1 MKRTAAKLATKSSWC
16 LEEHDRR
23 HVAGCGS
30 ESLAPVAPE
39 ASGDRSQPTWAP
51 ASGLR
56 RLLAGILL
64 VMGLGAVSAVPA
76 HANNAP
82 TGLPTIS
89 GVPGVGETLTAS
101 AAGIA
106 DADGV
111 TGAAFAW
118 QWVANDG
125 TADTGIAGATAAAYT
140 LTSAEVGKT
149 IKVRV
154 TFTDDGGTEE
164 TLVSEATVA
173 VKPPLTASFSS
184 VPESHDGST
193 GFTLDLH
200 FSEGLPLSFRTLRD
214 TALEASG
221 GEVRRARRLAK
232 GSNIG
237 WRITVRPDTSGDV
250 TVALPARACD
260 ATGAICTADDRA
272 LSEAVS
278 ATVPG
283 PASQPREVSISA
295 AGNSTSRNVTPS
307 SNTVTEG
314 TAAVFTLTRTGSLTS
329 ALTVTVDVSETG
341 TMLKGTPATAVTF
354 AAESAT
360 AELSV
365 ETEDDEVAE
374 SASVVTAA
382 LAAGSGYST
391 DANASSATVTVED
404 DDAAPVVTTASPIVA
419 PENGVSIA
427 TLTATDDDTAVAD
440 LVWSIA
446 GGADQNKVT
455 LSTSGVLA
463 FQAAKDFGAPDDA
476 NGDGDYE
483 VMVRV
488 TDGANP
494 VETALTIRLSDV
506 DEAAPVLSS
515 ASVAD
520 RLLTLT
526 FDESLDGGSTPG
538 PGAFVVKT
546 DGVPHAEA
554 ISSVSV
560 NGSTVSLALS
570 YSLSARYGTY
580 GTAVKV
586 SYTAPTGANANPLQ
600 DAAGNPV
607 TGFSDQA
614 VTIVATPGQNTPSLG
629 LPSISGTAQVGATL
643 TASASDVA
651 DVDGLTNA
659 AFAWQWIAN
668 DGTTDAN
675 IAGATAETYTLT
687 SAEEGKTIKVLATF
701 TDDGGTEETL
711 LSAATAAVAA
721 EDEVLPTLLWTP
733 TLTIEAQAAPAF
745 RGYSLA
751 TRLGGVSEASFEYGG
766 ATYHLDMLA
775 WYSGRILFYLP
786 HYGDESLS
794 DLILEWAGETLPLS
808 AAARTASS
816 FTWGQTWLDAN
827 AASLNASAY
836 ATTLPDGGTGVVCL
850 RTAEQTCPSTTI
862 AVPTIAVPKINV
874 SDANAIEGDSLEF
887 TVSLSETSSQQVT
900 VEYATSGGLATS
912 GTDFTA
918 ASGTLT
924 FAPGE
929 SSKTV
934 SVATTDD
941 SDPEENERFTLTLS
955 SPTNA
960 TLGDGMATGWIID
973 NDSGPFVNVA
983 DASATE
989 GDSLEFTVSLSEATS
1004 QQVTVNYRTDVV
1016 GTSSFIFAT
1025 SGTDFT
1031 AMSGTLTFAAN
1042 ETSKTV
1048 SVPTID
1054 DSEYE
1059 VYEIFRLILSSPT
1072 NAVLGDV
1079 SATGTIIDDDS
1090 PLGAVSDTQI
1100 TMTEGGNGATYT
1112 VQLNGQPDGDVT
1124 VAIEGATGGG
1134 QQVIIGPISN
1144 QLPIGPWYLGGV
1156 RHSSLNVSSERLT
1169 FTTSN
1174 WNVPQTVN
1182 LTVED
1187 DNDAAH
1193 EIITLS
1199 HTASGGGYDTAA
1211 IPDVTVTVW
1220 DDEWTAVV
1228 VSRSTDIHKW
1238 HLLEG
1243 LQGGRATYGVRLSTP
1258 PGAVCRRD
1266 EDVTITIGGWEGTD
1280 LTVSPSTVTIPP
1292 GPGCTTNQL
1301 VELFIAHDPD
1311 DTDDRVTLTHTVS
1324 GPGYDY
1330 DGGGRIRAETVEIVI
1345 RDDDNPNTTW
1355 VSIAPPQGSLTE
1367 GDTAVFT
1374 LTRTGDV
1381 AAALTASVQA
1391 SESGE
1396 MADTELPAGFSVTF
1410 PAGSATAELSIA
1422 TEDDEVAED
1431 ASDIKVYRT
1440 ADNTM
1445 GYLFDPDED
1454 YATVTV
1460 EDDDAA
1466 PVLSSAT
1473 AIGDRLTLTFSKSL
1487 DGNSAPGASAFA
1499 ATVDGNA
1506 RSVDAVAVQDDTVT
1520 LTLASAVASGETVT
1534 VSYTVPTGANASP
1547 LRDAAGNPVAG
1558 FSDQAVTIET
1568 PAQNTPPTGLP
1579 SISGTAQV
1587 GATLTA
1593 SASGIADEDGLT
1605 NATFGWQWIANDGTS
1620 DADIAGATAE
1630 TYTPTAAESG
1640 KTLKVRATFTD
1651 DGGTEETL
1659 LSAAT
1664 AQVAAALPVVSITAA
1679 SSPLT
1684 EGEAASFTLSRTGD
1698 TAAGLTVSV
1707 TVSEAGSVLSGTP
1720 ASTVTIAAG
1729 DAEATLSVATD
1740 DDSAAEADGRVTATI
1755 SAGTGYAVNSDSAS
1769 AGVDVYDNDE
1779 AASTAVETLWTS
1791 TLTVQDIGGAVLGY
1805 MFGNGLNPNGWS
1817 EDGAQFRVNQLHYFA
1832 QYEELALT
1840 LSAGVSDPE
1849 QLTLHL
1855 DDLRVELSGVSG
1867 ERFFYWTVDHPGWQA
1882 GQTVAV
1888 KLTRADPEA
1897 AVDAGPELSV
1907 ADTQVHEAEGAV
1919 LSFPVTLAEAQT
1931 SVVTVRYATAD
1942 GTATAGTD
1950 YVSVSGALRFAPGET
1965 AKTVTVP
1972 VLNDAHDEGR
1982 ETLTLALSRPFG
1994 AALADGEATGTIMNT
2009 DPMPQA
2015 WLTRFGRTVGSQVVD
2030 AVTARLDNGG
2040 GSHVTVGG
2048 VSLGGS
2054 GSPPAEIS
2062 DWNEWD
2068 TGRERRH
2075 VAREIG
2081 ERELLLGSSFQ
2092 LSSGERADGGS
2103 AFTAWGRV
2111 ASDGFEG
2118 DDDVVDIDGD
2128 VTTAFIGFDAEWD
2141 RALAGLLL
2149 SQSRGEGSY
2158 VLDTELGNDRGNV
2171 ESDLTGVYPYARLAM
2186 SDRVSV
2192 WGVAGIGGG
2201 ELTLHQ
2207 EGGTP
2212 ADTDLTMRMGA
2223 VGVKGTVLDGAGRSG
2238 LGVNVKSDAMWVRTE
2253 ADGAEG
2259 FESADGEVTRL
2270 RLVLEGERGFATGD
2284 GATLTPSGRV
2294 GLRHDGGDAET
2305 GIGVEMGAGIR
2316 YTTGALTVE
2325 GHVRALVAHEA
2336 SGYEEW
2342 GASGAMRVSPDA
2354 SGRGLTLTLAP
2365 TWGSAASATERL
2377 WSGRDVTTALAIG
2390 DEAEA
2395 EGRLEATIGYGMPVL
2410 GGRFTGTPELGL
2422 GLSERGRDW
2431 RLGWRLGLAGSGP
2444 VAFDLGA
2451 EATRREPAN
2460 GDAPENRFALTA
2472 TMRW

>member
-1 MKRTAAKLATKSSWC
+1 MNRTAAKLATKSSWC

-30 ESLAPVAPE
+30 ESLAPVAPD
-39 ASGDRSQPTWAP
+39 ASADRSQPTRAP
-51 ASGLR
+51 ASGLH

-89 GVPGVGETLTAS
+89 GVPGSGETLTAS

-106 DADGV
+106 DADGL
-111 TGAAFAW
+111 TGATFAW

-173 VKPPLTASFSS
+173 VKPPLTAIFSS

-237 WRITVRPDTSGDV
+237 WRITVRPDTSADI
-250 TVALPARACD
+250 TVSLPVRACD
-260 ATGAICTADDRA
+260 ATGAVCTSDARA
-272 LSEAVS
+272 LSEGISV
-278 ATVPG
+278 TVPG
-283 PASQPREVSISA
+283 PTSQPREVSISV
-295 AGNSTSRNVTPS
+295 AGSSTSRNVTPS

-341 TMLKGTPATAVTF
+341 AMLKGTPATTVTF
-354 AAESAT
+354 GVGSAT

-374 SASVVTAA
+374 SASAVTAA

-404 DDAAPVVTTASPIVA
+404 DDAAPVIADTGPFTVDENTTAVT
-419 PENGVSIA
+419 
-427 TLTATDDDTAVAD
+427 TLTATDDDTPVTN
-440 LVWSIA
+440 LEWSIA
-446 GGADQNKVT
+446 GGADAAAFT
-455 LSTSGVLA
+455 LSAGGDLA
-463 FQAAKDFGAPDDA
+463 FAAAKDFEAPDDA
-476 NGDGDYE
+476 DGDGAYE
-483 VMVRV
+483 VTVRV

-494 VETALTIRLSDV
+494 AEATLAVSLADV
-506 DEAAPVLSS
+506 DEV
-515 ASVAD
+515 
-520 RLLTLT
+520 
-526 FDESLDGGSTPG
+526 
-538 PGAFVVKT
+538 
-546 DGVPHAEA
+546 
-554 ISSVSV
+554 
-560 NGSTVSLALS
+560 
-570 YSLSARYGTY
+570 
-580 GTAVKV
+580 
-586 SYTAPTGANANPLQ
+586 
-600 DAAGNPV
+600 
-607 TGFSDQA
+607 
-614 VTIVATPGQNTPSLG
+614 
-629 LPSISGTAQVGATL
+629 
-643 TASASDVA
+643 
-651 DVDGLTNA
+651 
-659 AFAWQWIAN
+659 
-668 DGTTDAN
+668 
-675 IAGATAETYTLT
+675 
-687 SAEEGKTIKVLATF
+687 
-701 TDDGGTEETL
+701 
-711 LSAATAAVAA
+711 
-721 EDEVLPTLLWTP
+721 
-733 TLTIEAQAAPAF
+733 
-745 RGYSLA
+745 
-751 TRLGGVSEASFEYGG
+751 
-766 ATYHLDMLA
+766 
-775 WYSGRILFYLP
+775 
-786 HYGDESLS
+786 
-794 DLILEWAGETLPLS
+794 
-808 AAARTASS
+808 
-816 FTWGQTWLDAN
+816 
-827 AASLNASAY
+827 
-836 ATTLPDGGTGVVCL
+836 
-850 RTAEQTCPSTTI
+850 
-862 AVPTIAVPKINV
+862 
-874 SDANAIEGDSLEF
+874 
-887 TVSLSETSSQQVT
+887 
-900 VEYATSGGLATS
+900 
-912 GTDFTA
+912 
-918 ASGTLT
+918 
-924 FAPGE
+924 
-929 SSKTV
+929 
-934 SVATTDD
+934 
-941 SDPEENERFTLTLS
+941 
-955 SPTNA
+955 
-960 TLGDGMATGWIID
+960 
-973 NDSGPFVNVA
+973 
-983 DASATE
+983 
-989 GDSLEFTVSLSEATS
+989 
-1004 QQVTVNYRTDVV
+1004 
-1016 GTSSFIFAT
+1016 
-1025 SGTDFT
+1025 
-1031 AMSGTLTFAAN
+1031 
-1042 ETSKTV
+1042 
-1048 SVPTID
+1048 
-1054 DSEYE
+1054 
-1059 VYEIFRLILSSPT
+1059 
-1072 NAVLGDV
+1072 
-1079 SATGTIIDDDS
+1079 
-1090 PLGAVSDTQI
+1090 
-1100 TMTEGGNGATYT
+1100 
-1112 VQLNGQPDGDVT
+1112 
-1124 VAIEGATGGG
+1124 
-1134 QQVIIGPISN
+1134 
-1144 QLPIGPWYLGGV
+1144 
-1156 RHSSLNVSSERLT
+1156 
-1169 FTTSN
+1169 
-1174 WNVPQTVN
+1174 
-1182 LTVED
+1182 
-1187 DNDAAH
+1187 
-1193 EIITLS
+1193 
-1199 HTASGGGYDTAA
+1199 
-1211 IPDVTVTVW
+1211 
-1220 DDEWTAVV
+1220 
-1228 VSRSTDIHKW
+1228 
-1238 HLLEG
+1238 
-1243 LQGGRATYGVRLSTP
+1243 
-1258 PGAVCRRD
+1258 
-1266 EDVTITIGGWEGTD
+1266 
-1280 LTVSPSTVTIPP
+1280 
-1292 GPGCTTNQL
+1292 
-1301 VELFIAHDPD
+1301 
-1311 DTDDRVTLTHTVS
+1311 
-1324 GPGYDY
+1324 
-1330 DGGGRIRAETVEIVI
+1330 
-1345 RDDDNPNTTW
+1345 
-1355 VSIAPPQGSLTE
+1355 
-1367 GDTAVFT
+1367 
-1374 LTRTGDV
+1374 
-1381 AAALTASVQA
+1381 
-1391 SESGE
+1391 
-1396 MADTELPAGFSVTF
+1396 
-1410 PAGSATAELSIA
+1410 
-1422 TEDDEVAED
+1422 
-1431 ASDIKVYRT
+1431 
-1440 ADNTM
+1440 
-1445 GYLFDPDED
+1445 
-1454 YATVTV
+1454 
-1460 EDDDAA
+1460 A

-1473 AIGDRLTLTFSKSL
+1473 VIGDTLTLTFGKFL
-1487 DGNSAPGASAFA
+1487 DGNSVPGSSAFT
-1499 ATVDGNA
+1499 ATVDGTA
-1506 RSVDAVAVQDDTVT
+1506 RSVDAVAVLFDTVT
-1520 LTLASAVASGETVT
+1520 LTLASAAASGETVT
-1534 VSYTVPTGANASP
+1534 VGYTAPTGANASP
-1547 LRDAAGNPVAG
+1547 LQDPAGNPVAG
-1558 FSDQAVTIET
+1558 FSNEAVTNDTAAVARVGLYMPAGQLTEATGWRIDVMRTGDTSAELTVNLSVTET
-1568 PAQNTPPTGLP
+1568 GSMLDGTPPASVTIPAGAGFVALGRWLKDDMIDEPDSEVTITILAGTGYQPSDTSWDGTSLTFTVQDNDEPPVITTESPILVPENQVAITRLGANARYVYAPGATDPAQQLQQILTGNLPLIWWSLVGGADEDKFTLNARGELAFKAAKDFEAPDDADNDGDYEIEVRVDDGYNTTDGTLTVRLTDVSSTASGQPAISGASPQVGNVLAATKGTIDDDDGVPATLAYQWVRVDGSSESDIAGATSNTYTLGASDVGKQVKVKVSFTDNNGNAEGPFASDAYPTSGSVVAAKRACPSDADWCAEMTLWAAVDDGLLQGSRDYSATFSYSAGGRGSLSDDTVSHRGIDYTVTEIYRTLEISDARSYRYDSILIGVSGSELPDGTVFTIAGIPLTVGAGSDHDYQLGLEESWRITRLSLPAWFEGQKVTVSLKFPANSPPAGLP
-1579 SISGTAQV
+1579 TMSGRTIHGTVEV
-1587 GATLTA
+1587 GGTLTA
-1593 SASGIADEDGLT
+1593 SADDIADDDGLTNATFAWQWIASDGNSDTDIAGATGSTYTLTSAELGKTIKVRVTFTDDQDTEETLVSEATSPVLTANASPTGLPTISGAVRVGETLTATAAGITDDNGLANATFAWRWLRQVRVEAWNTIGTGETYTLTSAELGKAVRVEVKFTDDEGHKERLHSGATVAVAMANVSPTGLPTISGTARVGESLTASASDIADEDGLT
-1605 NATFGWQWIANDGTS
+1605 NATFAWQWLANDGTS

-1630 TYTPTAAESG
+1630 TYTPTAAEAG

-1659 LSAAT
+1659 VSDAT
-1664 AQVAAALPVVSITAA
+1664 AQVAVALPVVSITAA
-1679 SSPLT
+1679 SSPVT
-1684 EGEAASFTLSRTGD
+1684 EGGAVSFTLSRTGD
-1698 TAAGLTVSV
+1698 TAAELTVSV
-1707 TVSEAGSVLSGTP
+1707 AVAEVGSVLSGTP

-1729 DAEATLSVATD
+1729 DAESTLGVATD
-1740 DDSAAEADGRVTATI
+1740 DDGTAEADGRVTATI

-1769 AGVDVYDNDE
+1769 SGVDVYDNDE
-1779 AASTAVETLWTS
+1779 AASTAAETLWTS
-1791 TLTVQDIGGAVLGY
+1791 TLTVQDIGGALLGY

-1832 QYEELALT
+1832 QYEELAFT
-1840 LSAGVSDPE
+1840 LSAGVSDPG

-1855 DDLRVELSGVSG
+1855 DDLQVELSGASG
-1867 ERFFYWTVDHPGWQA
+1867 EKYFYWTVEHPGWQA

-1897 AVDAGPELSV
+1897 AVDAGPEISV

-2118 DDDVVDIDGD
+2118 DSDDVDIDGD

-2238 LGVNVKSDAMWVRTE
+2238 IGVNVKSDAMWVRTE

-2294 GLRHDGGDAET
+2294 ALRHDGGDAET

-2395 EGRLEATIGYGMPVL
+2395 EAEGRLEATIGYGMPVL